1 MLTPLK
7 ASFAKACLL
16 RAQVVQSLA
25 IGSFEGAYK
34 DALRVINA
42 DDPAHSIE
50 LGHWRC
56 FLMDFADAAWL
67 SGNAAAA
74 RTWIPTLPTSNET
87 DKTMKYV
94 HAVLNQVDVN
104 ADTDAEFMAAIDA
117 LREQPVFIQSRVALA
132 FGTGLRRRRRPADS
146 RPYLRTAAE
155 GFALIGATP
164 WTTRATEELRASGE
178 RSRRRYASERRDE
191 LTPQEL
197 QIARYAAVGLTN
209 RAIGA
214 RMFLSHRTVGSHLYR
229 IYPKLGIN
237 SRADLPT
244 ALARHDPRPRSTQI

>member
-1 MLTPLK
+1 
-7 ASFAKACLL
+7 
-16 RAQVVQSLA
+16 
-25 IGSFEGAYK
+25 
-34 DALRVINA
+34 
-42 DDPAHSIE
+42 
-50 LGHWRC
+50 
-56 FLMDFADAAWL
+56 MDFADAAWL

-104 ADTDAEFMAAIDA
+104 ADTDAEFMAAIDV
-117 LREQPVFIQSRVALA
+117 LREQPSVHPIQ
-132 FGTGLRRRRRPADS
+132 GGPCLRYWPSSPTTSGRFPA
-146 RPYLRTAAE
+146 YLRTAAE

-197 QIARYAAVGLTN
+197 QIARRRRSRTHKPGDRGKDVP
-209 RAIGA
+209 
-214 RMFLSHRTVGSHLYR
+214 LSPHSRLHLYR

-244 ALARHDPRPRSTQI
+244 ALARHDPRPRSTADLTARHQSRSDSQ